1 LVEIQEEA
9 MKDDIETQQAPA
21 AVVAIGDVDE
31 KNLDYRDVDAALG
44 FLRAHASTTEVANI
58 NEKKLMRKV
67 DWMIM
72 PLMFACYY
80 LQYTDKTL
88 RE

>member
-1 LVEIQEEA
+1 MAPRDETNITPLEVI
-9 MKDDIETQQAPA
+9 DSIEDSKIAHLQN
-21 AVVAIGDVDE
+21 GDE
-31 KNLDYRDVDAALG
+31 ALG
-44 FLRAHASTTEVANI
+44 FLEQHADTSDLPEVDD
-58 NEKKLMRKV
+58 KKLMRCV

-88 RE
+88 SGW